1 MTKIAMLPISMYC
14 SINENP
20 VNIDIKDV
28 KSLILGKKPDVKL
41 STLDQIIDFFR
52 RLIGRKTKQQQH
64 NELINLFDTF
74 ISRTNFFHSQTTSL
88 DNILDMEKN
97 ESLFT
102 FLCCINTIE
111 MTEKSQIKN
120 YSFKIDSKKDQ
131 NGYVNVRFSFNK
143 NEVSNFIITD
153 NNRNKTLLDDGIFNY
168 NQNNNTYSIKEINN
182 NTLLDSVLNKFISK
196 KESNN
201 LPIPQFPLLSIDNKL
216 KTNKATSEVG
226 VNTIPPSTSDNH
238 SQTNQIPEDTN
249 NSKTTGFVKVQTT
262 EQSTQ
267 TTPTNIDEFI
277 QYLSK
282 FKSIDE
288 IINES
293 ERLTVGA
300 GSYGTAYRFF
310 YPYDGFVVKV
320 PINKHGE
327 IIDYDIEQ
335 TAHPKRTA
343 KYLNEINGDG
353 FAFSHL
359 IDNGK
364 NRTEVLISKYID
376 GHDIYEENNGAEEI
390 EAFLNNKGFC
400 CYDISSPGNFKKDSS
415 GRLYVIDVDQVVEKP
430 TINNPG
436 VYSDYLLE
444 IQIAIYLKNEIKE
457 LKKENEDNSLRYN
470 RYIQIALGN
479 SSGITTIKQK
489 IDSINKEIHNL
500 EAMLKLCENNKELRE
515 DESGRFKGI
524 IDKLA

>member
-1 MTKIAMLPISMYC
+1 MTKIATLPISMYC

-97 ESLFT
+97 EGLYT

-131 NGYVNVRFSFNK
+131 DGYVSVRFLFNK

-153 NNRNKTLLDDGIFNY
+153 NNRNKILLDDGIFNY

-238 SQTNQIPEDTN
+238 SQTNQIPEDIN

-267 TTPTNIDEFI
+267 
-277 QYLSK
+277 
-282 FKSIDE
+282 
-288 IINES
+288 
-293 ERLTVGA
+293 
-300 GSYGTAYRFF
+300 
-310 YPYDGFVVKV
+310 
-320 PINKHGE
+320 
-327 IIDYDIEQ
+327 
-335 TAHPKRTA
+335 
-343 KYLNEINGDG
+343 
-353 FAFSHL
+353 
-359 IDNGK
+359 
-364 NRTEVLISKYID
+364 
-376 GHDIYEENNGAEEI
+376 
-390 EAFLNNKGFC
+390 
-400 CYDISSPGNFKKDSS
+400 
-415 GRLYVIDVDQVVEKP
+415 
-430 TINNPG
+430 
-436 VYSDYLLE
+436 
-444 IQIAIYLKNEIKE
+444 
-457 LKKENEDNSLRYN
+457 
-470 RYIQIALGN
+470 
-479 SSGITTIKQK
+479 
-489 IDSINKEIHNL
+489 
-500 EAMLKLCENNKELRE
+500 
-515 DESGRFKGI
+515 
-524 IDKLA
+524 